1 MRLSLLA
8 GAALLATLAGCAAV
22 PPASLP
28 ASPQAAAPQSPI
40 DGRARNVI
48 FFLGDGLGIN
58 TLTAARIFHAGEEGE
73 LTIDRLP
80 ESAFVKTFSNDA
92 MVTDSAAGM
101 AAYMTGVKHNNGVIS
116 MSLGTRSVA
125 PGKDA
130 NGNALVSRCDEAG
143 ANGAPAATLL
153 ELARRRG
160 MAIGVVTNTSVTDAT
175 PASSYG
181 HGCHRKL
188 ETDYAAMLVPGG
200 TGYNGALGPR
210 GLDVLFGGGA
220 QFFTPFARGGK
231 RADNRDLLG
240 ELGQQGFR
248 VVTDTAQFDAL
259 AANPQQPVVGLFAQ
273 NHMDFDA
280 VRKPAQQ
287 PSLTEMTRKA
297 IDLLA
302 PHAASAGQ
310 GFFLVVEG
318 GLIDHALHATLG
330 KRALQETVSFN
341 DAMQAALDK
350 MERLDPGLKNT
361 LIVSTADHDHTLLL
375 NGYTVRTG
383 KTTPTNPGVLG
394 LVRNLDGSPKLDK
407 EGRPFT
413 IIGFGNGENR
423 TNGSRASKPAL
434 TDEIVTRDDYHQEA
448 VVRTRLGAETHG
460 GSDVYLGAAGAGAEL
475 FRGTIDNTRVFSLI
489 KNAAGL

>member
-1 MRLSLLA
+1 MRLSTLA
-8 GAALLATLAGCAAV
+8 GAAMLALLTGCASV
-22 PPASLP
+22 PPASQVNSP
-28 ASPQAAAPQSPI
+28 APAQAQVEQ
-40 DGRARNVI
+40 RARNVI
-48 FFLGDGLGIN
+48 FFLGDGMGLN
-58 TLTAARIFHAGEEGE
+58 TLTAARIFHVGEAGE

-101 AAYMTGVKHNNGVIS
+101 AAYMTGVKQNNGVIS
-116 MSLGTRSVA
+116 MSFGTRSVA

-130 NGNALVSRCDEAG
+130 NGNALVSKCE
-143 ANGAPAATLL
+143 NGSPATTLL
-153 ELARRRG
+153 ELARKRG
-160 MAIGVVTNTSVTDAT
+160 MALGVVTNTSVTDAT
-175 PASSYG
+175 PASAYG

-188 ETDYAAMLVPGG
+188 ETDFAAMLVPGG
-200 TGYNGALGPR
+200 AGYNQALGAR
-210 GLDVLFGGGA
+210 GLEVMFGGGR
-220 QFFTPFARGGK
+220 QFFTPFAFGGK
-231 RADNRDLLG
+231 RADSRDLLA
-240 ELGQQGFR
+240 ELGKQGFR
-248 VVTDTAQFDAL
+248 VVSNTAEFNTL
-259 AANPQQPVVGLFAQ
+259 AVNPAQPAIGLFAQ
-273 NHMDFDA
+273 NHMDYDA
-280 VRKPAQQ
+280 TRDPARQ

-302 PHAASAGQ
+302 PHAGEQ
-310 GFFLVVEG
+310 GKGFFLVVEG

-330 KRALQETVSFN
+330 KRALQETVSYN

-350 MERLDPGLKNT
+350 MEALDPGLKNT
-361 LIVSTADHDHTLLL
+361 LIVATADHDHTLLL

-423 TNGSRASKPAL
+423 VNGPRSSQPAL

-448 VVRTRLGAETHG
+448 VVRTRTGAETHG
-460 GSDVYLGAAGAGAEL
+460 GTDVYLGAAGAGAEL

>member
-1 MRLSLLA
+1 MRLSTLA
-8 GAALLATLAGCAAV
+8 GAILIATLAGCAAV
-22 PPASLP
+22 PPATQLP
-28 ASPQAAAPQSPI
+28 AQAQNEA
-40 DGRARNVI
+40 RAKNVI
-48 FFLGDGLGIN
+48 FFLGDGMGLN

-116 MSLGTRSVA
+116 MSFGTRSIA

-130 NGNALVSRCDEAG
+130 NGNALVSKCE
-143 ANGAPAATLL
+143 NGSPATTLL
-153 ELARRRG
+153 ELARSRG
-160 MAIGVVTNTSVTDAT
+160 MATGVVTNTSVTDAT
-175 PASSYG
+175 PASAYG

-188 ETDYAAMLVPGG
+188 ETDFAAMLVPGG
-200 TGYNGALGPR
+200 AGYNSSLGQR

-231 RADNRDLLG
+231 RADNRDLLAEMQG
-240 ELGQQGFR
+240 QGFR
-248 VVTDTAQFDAL
+248 VVSDTAGLNTL
-259 AANPQQPVVGLFAQ
+259 AANPRQPAVGLFAQ
-273 NHMDFDA
+273 NHMDYDA
-280 VRKPAQQ
+280 ARDPAKQ

-302 PHAASAGQ
+302 PNAGPQ
-310 GFFLVVEG
+310 GKGFFLVVEG

-330 KRALQETVSFN
+330 KRALQETVSYN
-341 DAMQAALDK
+341 AAMQAALEK
-350 MERLDPGLKNT
+350 MEALDPGLKNT
-361 LIVSTADHDHTLLL
+361 LIVATADHDHTLLL

-394 LVRNLDGSPKLDK
+394 LVRNLDGSLKLDK

-413 IIGFGNGENR
+413 IIGFGTGENR
-423 TNGSRASKPAL
+423 TNGSRGSKPAL
-434 TDEIVTRDDYHQEA
+434 TDEMVTRDDYHQEA
-448 VVRTRLGAETHG
+448 VVRTRVGAETHG
-460 GSDVYLGAAGAGAEL
+460 GTDVYLGAAGAGAEL

-489 KNAAGL
+489 KTAAGL

>member
-8 GAALLATLAGCAAV
+8 SAALLATLAGCASV
-22 PPASLP
+22 PPAQQHS
-28 ASPQAAAPQSPI
+28 AAQQNPI
-40 DGRARNVI
+40 DARAKNVI
-48 FFLGDGLGIN
+48 FFLGDGLGVN
-58 TLTAARIFHAGEEGE
+58 TLTAARIFHVGEEGE
-73 LTIDRLP
+73 LTIDRMP
-80 ESAFVKTFSNDA
+80 ESAFVKTHSEDA

-116 MSLGTRSVA
+116 MSFGTRAVA
-125 PGKDA
+125 PGKDV
-130 NGNALVSRCDEAG
+130 NGNALVNRCNEAG
-143 ANGAPAATLL
+143 ANGAPAVTLL

-160 MAIGVVTNTSVTDAT
+160 MALGVVTNTSVTDAT

-181 HGCHRKL
+181 HGCHRKI
-188 ETDYAAMLVPGG
+188 EADYAAMLVPGG
-200 TGYNGALGPR
+200 AGYNGALGPR

-231 RADNRDLLG
+231 RADNRDLLA
-240 ELGQQGFR
+240 EFGQQGFR
-248 VVTDTAQFDAL
+248 VVGDTAQFNAL
-259 AANPQQPVVGLFAQ
+259 AFDAQRPAVGLFAP
-273 NHMDFDA
+273 NHMDYDA

-287 PSLTEMTRKA
+287 PSLSEMTRKA

-302 PHAASAGQ
+302 PHAGAQGK

-350 MERLDPGLKNT
+350 MEALDPGLKNT

-394 LVRNLDGSPKLDK
+394 LVRNLDGSPKLDR

-413 IIGFGNGENR
+413 IIGFGTGENR
-423 TNGSRASKPAL
+423 VNANRGTTPAL

-448 VVRTRLGAETHG
+448 VVRTRTGAETHG
-460 GSDVYLGAAGAGAEL
+460 GSDVFLGAAGANAEL
-475 FRGTIDNTRVFSLI
+475 FRGTIDNTRVFDLI

>member
-1 MRLSLLA
+1 MRLSSFA
-8 GAALLATLAGCAAV
+8 TAAQFAAICATLAGCAAV
-22 PPASLP
+22 PPT
-28 ASPQAAAPQSPI
+28 SPQSAAPVQAQV
-40 DGRARNVI
+40 DGRAKNVI
-48 FFLGDGLGIN
+48 FFLGDGLGLN

-116 MSLGTRSVA
+116 MSFGTRSIA

-130 NGNALVSRCDEAG
+130 NGNALVSKCE
-143 ANGAPAATLL
+143 NGTPATTLL

-188 ETDYAAMLVPGG
+188 ETDFAASVVPGG
-200 TGYNGALGPR
+200 AGYNAALGPR

-231 RADNRDLLG
+231 RADNRDLLA
-240 ELGQQGFR
+240 ELQAGGTR
-248 VVTDTAQFDAL
+248 VVSDSAGFNGLAQAP
-259 AANPQQPVVGLFAQ
+259 AVGLFAA
-273 NHMDFDA
+273 NHMDYDA
-280 VRKPAQQ
+280 VRDPGKQ

-302 PHAASAGQ
+302 PHATQAGK

-341 DAMQAALDK
+341 AAMQAALDR
-350 MERLDPGLKNT
+350 MEALDPGLKNT

-383 KTTPTNPGVLG
+383 KTTPANPGVLG
-394 LVRNLDGSPKLDK
+394 LVRNLDGSPKLDQ

-413 IIGFGNGENR
+413 IIGFGTGENR
-423 TNGSRASKPAL
+423 TNGSRATKPAL
-434 TDEIVTRDDYHQEA
+434 TDEMVTRDDYHQEA
-448 VVRTRLGAETHG
+448 VVRTRTGAETHG
-460 GSDVYLGAAGAGAEL
+460 GTDVYLGAAGAGSEL

-489 KNAAGL
+489 KSAAGL